1 MKQRL
6 QEKANR
12 KATMTEALI
21 SACRECYDSE
31 RYGAAQLL
39 LNSGADVNG
48 MDEYGRTALTTA
60 SQFGPPNLVRLLLDR
75 GADVNLASG
84 LADDNRLTALIWAS
98 RVGHVMCGAA
108 PSQRRQHN
116 LSIVELLLARGADLT
131 QTDKD
136 GRTALYWARRR
147 RSNRDVEHNR
157 DVELLLLEATVWLLL
172 ERGANAN
179 LSDVVPVP
187 DGSPLSIAINEEV
200 KGLLRAKREERK
212 RSWERCERIAE
223 ELMKVV
229 WHPEGRMLKYEELDE
244 LD

>member
-1 MKQRL
+1 
-6 QEKANR
+6 
-12 KATMTEALI
+12 MTEALI

-31 RYGAAQLL
+31 RYGTAQLL
-39 LNSGADVNG
+39 LDSGADVNG

-84 LADDNRLTALIWAS
+84 LADDNRHTALIRAS
-98 RVGHVMCGAA
+98 GVGHIMCGAA

-116 LSIVELLLARGADLT
+116 LSIVELLLARGADLN

-136 GRTALYWARRR
+136 GRTALYWAHR
-147 RSNRDVEHNR
+147 RSNRDVK
-157 DVELLLLEATVWLLL
+157 LLLLEATVRLLL
-172 ERGANAN
+172 ERGASVN

-187 DGSPLSIAINEEV
+187 DGSPFSIAINEEV
-200 KGLLRAKREERK
+200 KGLLRAKREERE
-212 RSWERCERIAE
+212 RSWERCECIAE

-229 WHPEGRMLKYEELDE
+229 WHPEGSMFKYEELDGR
-244 LD
+244 